1 MAGPTLKLRAK
12 TFGKAENQKLKT
24 LLHRIAL
31 VETETVNSVEFHFK
45 KGKTLGLSLKD
56 ISCLFIMNFSNKN
69 EDYDDLQIKDI
80 KTKLKDNPQ
89 QYILISAMC
98 NGANDHILLA
108 NFALEINK
116 IVGGFIDLNGAIIPD
131 LEKDKNGNY
140 IHQTHEDYRI
150 YVNDVQGEIHEIN
163 YLIDETT
170 QSYSHIVDATW
181 LYNWILHKD
190 FRLIK

>member
-1 MAGPTLKLRAK
+1 MAGPTLKLRADF
-12 TFGKAENQKLKT
+12 FGKAEKHKLKI

-31 VETETVNSVEFHFK
+31 VETETENSVEFHFK
-45 KGKTLGLSLKD
+45 KGKNLGLFSKET
-56 ISCLFIMNFSNKN
+56 SCLFIMNFSDKN
-69 EDYDDLQIKDI
+69 EYSDEIQQQDI

-98 NGANDHILLA
+98 NAAQDHQLLV

-140 IHQTHEDYRI
+140 IHQTHEDYRRF
-150 YVNDVQGEIHEIN
+150 VNDVQGEIQEIN
-163 YLIDETT
+163 YMIDEKT